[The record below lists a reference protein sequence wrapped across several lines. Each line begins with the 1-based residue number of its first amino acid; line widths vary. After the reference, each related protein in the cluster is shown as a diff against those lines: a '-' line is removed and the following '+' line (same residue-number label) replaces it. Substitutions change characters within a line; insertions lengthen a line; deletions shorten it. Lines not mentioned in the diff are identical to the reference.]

1 MVYAEEYSNALGR
14 KISYVGVPPEEWRD
28 SGSADLN
35 LPAHVFQHILTMA
48 RPHAANRYDRI
59 THDVETIT
67 RKARDQCPRLR
78 RDSRRLIR
86 AKSRARA
93 GVDDNT
99 RTKLQ
104 KNGSII
110 ILCGPG
116 LRRRGGWRRSW
127 SSVGWFESTGGAR
140 RRARSSALTIASKL
154 LRPIDAPLSSRI
166 ADLALD
172 VIHEDASVIVVNK
185 PGGVPCHPLNAD
197 ERDTVMNA
205 VVARF
210 PEIATVGEKPLEGGL
225 VHRLDNGTSGALLIA
240 RNRGTFDKLRDAIRA
255 GRIAR
260 RYEALVAGALE
271 RKTEIDA
278 PIAHHAKNARK
289 MIVGDPSS
297 AESETRRPRRDH
309 RRRSDSTRR
318 RVHPAFNCAEDR
330 EPPSDSRASRESRA
344 SDCWRHSLW
353 RPRQRNTRARALL
366 AASM

>member
-1 MVYAEEYSNALGR
+1 L
-14 KISYVGVPPEEWRD
+14 PE
-28 SGSADLN
+28 
-35 LPAHVFQHILTMA
+35 
-48 RPHAANRYDRI
+48 AAK
-59 THDVETIT
+59 E
-67 RKARDQCPRLR
+67 RLDHYLVR
-78 RDSRRLIR
+78 TGFASSRRVAQELVERGLVRI
-86 AKSRARA
+86 
-93 GVDDNT
+93 
-99 RTKLQ
+99 
-104 KNGSII
+104 NG
-110 ILCGPG
+110 
-116 LRRRGGWRRSW
+116 RRSKK
-127 SSVGWFESTGGAR
+127 SEIVGADDVIEVASTN
-140 RRARSSALTIASKL
+140 RRAVIE
-154 LRPIDAPLSSRI
+154 PN

-172 VIHEDASVIVVNK
+172 VVHEDASVIVVNK

-297 AESETRRPRRDH
+297 ANPKRAGRAATTVVDPI
-309 RRRSDSTRR
+309 R
-318 RVHPAFNCAEDR
+318 RVGDFTLLSIAPKTGSRHQIRVHLASLGHPIVGDTLYGGPASESLAHGRFWLHLCEVAFDSPAVGHVKVTAPI
-330 EPPSDSRASRESRA
+330 PPDLKKLV
-344 SDCWRHSLW
+344 D
-353 RPRQRNTRARALL
+353 
-366 AASM
+366 